1 MARYKF
7 VVLSNPL
14 PGREDDY
21 NEWYDEHHLRQI
33 LAIKGMESAQRFRLA
48 DEPGAQP
55 RADLPFKYLA
65 LYEIS
70 TDDIGS
76 VVAELTNPSSG
87 RVSTDAIDPNTYS
100 WMFAD
105 LGEPRQS
112 ESAS

>member
-1 MARYKF
+1 MTHYKF

-21 NEWYDEHHLRQI
+21 NRWYDGDHLRQI

-48 DEPGAQP
+48 AEPGAQP
-55 RADLPFKYLA
+55 RSDPPYGYLT

-87 RVSTDAIDPNTYS
+87 RVSTDAIDPNTFS
-100 WMFAD
+100 WMFVEI
-105 LGEPRQS
+105 GEPRRS
-112 ESAS
+112 EL

>member
-1 MARYKF
+1 MTHYKF

-14 PGREDDY
+14 PGRADDF
-21 NEWYDEHHLRQI
+21 NQWYDQDHLPQI

-55 RADLPFKYLA
+55 RSDPPYGYLT

-87 RVSTDAIDPNTYS
+87 RVPTDAIDPATFS
-100 WMFAD
+100 WMFVEM
-105 LGEPRQS
+105 GEPRLP
-112 ESAS
+112 ES